1 MDIWRR
7 CEGAASFDR
16 MSRALL
22 LAEAEPGTRAFLERH
37 LSSEGFQVLRADA
50 EREALEL
57 VERARPDL
65 VLVGGLEDASGPEVC
80 GRLREGAP
88 GRSWDRDVPVIV
100 LGMAQADAVDRM
112 RAFERGC
119 DDFVPRPFHYEE
131 LVARIHAILRRTQP
145 SSRERLAAGPV
156 AIDRA
161 TRRVTVRGFPVALAA
176 KEFEL
181 LAKLATDP
189 TRVFTKEELLR
200 EVWDFVALGRTRT
213 LDSHASRLRRK
224 LALAGAENCVVNV
237 WGVGYR
243 LLADDASRLTA

>member
-1 MDIWRR
+1 
-7 CEGAASFDR
+7 

-22 LAEAEPGTRAFLERH
+22 LAEAEQGTREFLERH
-37 LSSEGFQVLRADA
+37 LAGEGFEVLGAGVQELALDLL
-50 EREALEL
+50 ERI
-57 VERARPDL
+57 RPDL
-65 VLVGGLEDASGPEVC
+65 VLVGGLEDASAPEVC
-80 GRLREGAP
+80 RRLREGEP

-100 LGMAQADAVDRM
+100 LGHARADAVDRVH
-112 RAFERGC
+112 AFERGC

-131 LVARIHAILRRTQP
+131 LVARIHAVLRRARP
-145 SSRERLAAGPV
+145 AERERLAAGPI
-156 AIDRA
+156 ALDRA

-189 TRVFTKEELLR
+189 LRVFTKEELLR
-200 EVWDFVALGRTRT
+200 EVWGFVALGRTRT

-224 LALAGAENCVVNV
+224 LALAGADDCIVNQ

-243 LLADDASRLTA
+243 LLPETLELRRSA